1 MCVYW
6 SGYGIYYCVH
16 IYTLQEELGKLD
28 RLRFSLQL
36 GNIKDYKESVLTLQ
50 NKVR

>member
-1 MCVYW
+1 MCVDINNC
-6 SGYGIYYCVH
+6 SGMCTHVM
-16 IYTLQEELGKLD
+16 QEELGKLD

>member
-1 MCVYW
+1 MYMES
-6 SGYGIYYCVH
+6 SGIKLAVIIY
-16 IYTLQEELGKLD
+16 LQEELGKLD

>member
-1 MCVYW
+1 MHVCRYHSSFVIC
-6 SGYGIYYCVH
+6 SLRI
-16 IYTLQEELGKLD
+16 QEELGKLD

>member
-1 MCVYW
+1 MHECL
-6 SGYGIYYCVH
+6 SNIYV
-16 IYTLQEELGKLD
+16 IYTLDIQEELGKLD

-36 GNIKDYKESVLTLQ
+36 GNIKDYKESVLILQ

>member
-1 MCVYW
+1 MCADMTTAFVICTH
-6 SGYGIYYCVH
+6 GV
-16 IYTLQEELGKLD
+16 QEELGKLD